1 MTLRLELLAERHLPF
16 FEPLL
21 ADGDTLRFTRI
32 PEPIPPGF
40 AERWLARYEA
50 GRLDGTREAF
60 VAVEGEEP
68 LALALAPEIDR
79 DAGEAELGYMTWPH
93 ARGRGV
99 ASGALRLLTDWAF
112 SEGIVRAYLL
122 IARSNEGSKR
132 VAERA
137 GYQREGV
144 MRSKFLKDGLRE
156 DTELWSRLST
166 DVRV

>member
-1 MTLRLELLAERHLPF
+1 MALRLELLAERHLPSLG
-16 FEPLL
+16 PLL

-32 PEPIPPGF
+32 PEPAPPGF

-60 VAVEGEEP
+60 VAVEDEEP
-68 LALALAPEIDR
+68 LAHALAPDIDR
-79 DAGEAELGYMTWPH
+79 EAGEAELGYMTWPH

-99 ASGALRLLTDWAF
+99 ATGALRLLTDWAF

-122 IARSNEGSKR
+122 IAQSNEGSKR

-137 GYQREGV
+137 GYEREGV
-144 MRSKFLKDGLRE
+144 MRSKFLKDGMRE